1 MKTNLNN
8 NWQYFDSW
16 SEDIFGN
23 NGGEIVRIPHANK
36 LVPFNNYDESEVQ
49 ILCGYRHIVNLTVRP
64 SSTYLLTFEGVA
76 HYSEVYLNGQ
86 FVGKH
91 ACGYTAFTLDI
102 TSFLQSGDNEIVVK
116 VDSSYTLNQPPF
128 GNVVDYQTYGGIYRE
143 VYLTEKRGTYV
154 DDVFVQAEPLKPV
167 VAEIKLANFDSN
179 AEVSVEIVDGDKVV
193 YSTCYNTQNDSITVV
208 MDAELELWELDN
220 PKLYTLVVEVNDDSY
235 QTTFGVRSAQF
246 TRDGFLLNGKPVK
259 IVGLNRHQC
268 YPYVGYA
275 APESLQRLDARMLK
289 QTLCLNAVRTS
300 HYPQSQHFVDECDK
314 LGLLVFTEIPGW
326 QHIGDS
332 EWQEQAKNNVHDMI
346 VQYRNH
352 PSVILW
358 GVRINESLDNDELY
372 TQTNAMAHMLDP
384 TRQTGGVRYI
394 KKSHLLEDVYTYND
408 FNREGATNRKQ
419 VCDKNVPYLVT
430 EFNGHMFPTK
440 PYDDI
445 LHRTKHTLLYA
456 RMLNMVAKDNQTC
469 GCFGWCF
476 VDYTTNKDFGSGD
489 RMCYHG
495 VMDMFRNPKMAAGVY
510 RSQGET
516 PFLDVC
522 FTTEIGDYPECIIG
536 DMYVLTNAEKI
547 KVFKG
552 GSYVGTFTKDNSPYT
567 HLKHPP
573 ILIDDLIGD
582 RLVTEDGFSAKDANK
597 IKKAFA
603 TIRAKG
609 LNGLGLG
616 IKLLILSLSKKY
628 KLSIDAIVGLYSKY
642 VTSWGSSANQITI
655 QAYNGDNLVLEKT
668 VSSALSH
675 TLEVSASH
683 TTLVEKATYDMA
695 LVNIAERDQNGN
707 VCPYIAKAVT
717 LRTEGDIQIVG
728 PTVVPLVGGQAGT
741 LVKTVGKAGKGTLW
755 VDDKPIYFDIEI
767 R

>member
-8 NWQYFDSW
+8 NWQYFECW

-36 LVPFNNYDESEVQ
+36 LVSFNNYDESEVQ
-49 ILCGYRHIVNLTVRP
+49 ILCGYRHVVNLTVRP

-76 HYSEVYLNGQ
+76 HYSEV
-86 FVGKH
+86 FVNKQLAGKH
-91 ACGYTAFTLDI
+91 ACGYTAFTLDV
-102 TSFLQSGDNEIVVK
+102 TPYLQSGDNEIVVK
-116 VDSSYTLNQPPF
+116 VDSRYQLNQPPF
-128 GNVVDYQTYGGIYRE
+128 GHVVDYQTYGGIYRE
-143 VYLTEKRGTYV
+143 VYLTERRGAYAS
-154 DDVFVQAEPLKPV
+154 DVFVQAEPFKPV
-167 VAEIKLANFDSN
+167 VAEIKLANLEGS
-179 AEVSVEIVDGDKVV
+179 AEVCVEILDGQQVV
-193 YSTCYNTQNDSITVV
+193 AAAQYTSETDSLTVV
-208 MDAELELWELDN
+208 LDCQLQLWDVDN
-220 PKLYTLVVEVNDDSY
+220 PKLYTMHVTVEEEPTQV
-235 QTTFGVRSAQF
+235 TFGVRSAVF
-246 TRDGFLLNGKPVK
+246 TRDGFLLNGRPLK

-275 APESLQRLDARMLK
+275 APESLQRNDARLLK
-289 QTLCLNAVRTS
+289 NQLCLNAVRTS
-300 HYPQSQHFVDECDK
+300 HYPQSQHFVDECDR

-332 EWQEQAKNNVHDMI
+332 QWQEQAKDNVHDMI

-408 FNREGATNRKQ
+408 FNREGATNRKL

-445 LHRTKHTLLYA
+445 LHRTKHTMLYA
-456 RMLNMVAKDNQTC
+456 RMLNMVAKDSKTC
-469 GCFGWCF
+469 GSFGWCF

-510 RSQGET
+510 RSQGEA

-522 FTTEIGDYPECIIG
+522 FSTEIGDYPECLIG
-536 DMYVLTNAEKI
+536 DMLVLSNAEKI
-547 KVFKG
+547 KVYKG
-552 GSYVGTFTKDNSPYT
+552 GNYVGTFSGSNSPYT

-573 ILIDDLIGD
+573 IVIDDLIGD
-582 RLVTEDGFSAKDANK
+582 RLVTEDGFAQKDADQ

-603 TIRAKG
+603 LIRKKG
-609 LNGLGLG
+609 LNHIGLGV
-616 IKLLILSLSKKY
+616 KLLILRLSKKY
-628 KLSIDAIVGLYSKY
+628 KLTMDDIVGLYGKY
-642 VTSWGSSANQITI
+642 ISSWGSSANQITI
-655 QAYNGDNLVLEKT
+655 QAFDGDKLVMEKT
-668 VSSALSH
+668 ICSATDY
-675 TLEVSASH
+675 TLEINASH
-683 TTLVEKATYDMA
+683 TKLVEAATYDMA
-695 LVNIAERDQNGN
+695 LVNVVARDQNGN
-707 VCPYIAKAVT
+707 VCPYLAKAVT
-717 LRTEGDIQIVG
+717 LRAEGDIQIVG
-728 PTVVPLVGGQAGT
+728 PTVVPLVGGACGT
-741 LVKTVGKAGKGTLW
+741 LVKSVGKAGKGTLW
-755 VDDKPIYFDIEI
+755 VDDKAICFDIQI
-767 R
+767 G